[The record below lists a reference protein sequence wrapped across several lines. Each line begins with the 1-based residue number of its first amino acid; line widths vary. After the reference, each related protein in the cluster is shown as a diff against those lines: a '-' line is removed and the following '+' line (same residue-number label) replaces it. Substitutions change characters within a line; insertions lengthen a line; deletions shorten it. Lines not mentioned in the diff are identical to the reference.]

1 MHEMMVADSLLRIIL
16 QQCQDREARAIGVKI
31 SCGQLNA
38 INDDVL
44 GFALEAI
51 AKGTACEGI
60 RLEVEHKPLQA
71 ECRHCGQVYGHAL
84 DADLP
89 RCPGCGGADFRLLP
103 DSPLVLETIEFQEA

>member
-16 QQCQDREARAIGVKI
+16 QQCQGRTGRPVSAQV

-38 INDDVL
+38 INDDIL

-51 AKGTACEGI
+51 AKGTACEGV

-71 ECRHCGQVYGHAL
+71 ECLACATVFAVGEG
-84 DADLP
+84 LP
-89 RCPGCGGADFRLLP
+89 RCPSCGGDDFRLMP
-103 DSPLVLETIEFQEA
+103 DAPLVLESIEFEEA